1 MPKGD
6 TIRAEFGAEVTE
18 QPVAQLPGARLQ

>member
-6 TIRAEFGAEVTE
+6 TIR
-18 QPVAQLPGARLQ
+18 